1 MQKGST
7 DSRQG
12 TLEFG
17 CIGRISPERNGG
29 VFEPDSYV
37 EGRFSGRKGKKMA
50 KCRILTPH
58 GGTCLR
64 LKGHE
69 GTRARRNHRAVR
81 TNREPAGWEGRVPM
95 DTQTTVL
102 LAHAQTMVRE
112 GLRGILERTGGI
124 RVVGEAGSGE
134 KAVRLAREKG
144 PAIVLVDAAIRETSV
159 IRVIHALAMQRP
171 TTRVVVLTTP
181 RDEESLERI
190 IEAGAMESIGT
201 HRTGERLAMVVEMV
215 AAGRTCFPPRASRL
229 VQRRAPNN
237 GTGLEERLAKLNEKE
252 RGVLEL
258 TARGFT
264 AREIGIRIHLATK
277 SVDNYRSAIRKKLG
291 ITTRAEFVSVALET
305 GLLDTGLSPSSS
317 GYHC

>member
-1 MQKGST
+1 
-7 DSRQG
+7 
-12 TLEFG
+12 
-17 CIGRISPERNGG
+17 
-29 VFEPDSYV
+29 
-37 EGRFSGRKGKKMA
+37 
-50 KCRILTPH
+50 
-58 GGTCLR
+58 
-64 LKGHE
+64 
-69 GTRARRNHRAVR
+69 
-81 TNREPAGWEGRVPM
+81 M
-95 DTQTTVL
+95 DTQTTVV